1 MVQSSVS
8 ETGYKREKKML
19 SYQRLSQHPRS
30 FKTLTGM
37 SVEEFEKLYAEFE
50 PAWAE
55 AEAQRLMRPNRQR
68 AMGGGRRYALSL
80 RTHLLMLLCWLRLY
94 LTVEAIGVLFQ
105 LDKSNVS
112 RNLRRLLP
120 VLRHISQAQFG
131 WPEPPAKGQGKN
143 LAQALRDYPDLVAI
157 SDATEQAVQQP
168 KRKERERLYYSG
180 KMRMHTCKSSLVVN
194 EHGLIRAV
202 TRTTPG
208 SVHDLTHLRQSGV
221 LAQIPTNVC
230 VIADAGYD
238 GLAKD
243 LPNHSV
249 ATAHKAYRNH
259 PLTDDHRLTNRQL
272 SAVRMVVENV
282 FARLKH
288 FRILAERFR
297 HSVECWHSD
306 IFCVIAALVNR
317 RTRRRL
323 EQAA

>member
-1 MVQSSVS
+1 
-8 ETGYKREKKML
+8 ML
-19 SYQRLSQHPRS
+19 SYQKLSKRPHS
-30 FKTLTGM
+30 FKKLTGV
-37 SVEEFEKLYAEFE
+37 SVEEFESLYAEFE
-50 PAWAE
+50 PAWAV
-55 AEAQRLMRPNRQR
+55 AEAKRLMRPNRQR
-68 AMGGGRRYALSL
+68 AIGGGRSYALDL
-80 RTHLLMLLCWLRLY
+80 RTHLMMLLVWLRLY
-94 LTVEAIGVLFQ
+94 LTTEAIGVLFE

-120 VLRHISQAQFG
+120 VLRHISQEQFG
-131 WPEPPAKGQGKN
+131 WPQPPVKGQGKD
-143 LAQALRDYPDLVAI
+143 LAQALREYPDLAAI
-157 SDATEQAVQQP
+157 SDATEQQVERP

-180 KMRMHTCKSSLVVN
+180 KAHTHTCKNSLVVN

-202 TRTTPG
+202 TATTPG

-221 LAQIPTNVC
+221 LAKIPKDVC

-243 LPNHSV
+243 LPDHSV

-259 PLTDDHRLTNRQL
+259 PLTEDHRLMNRQL
-272 SAVRMVVENV
+272 SSIRIVVENV

-297 HSVECWHSD
+297 HPVERWHSD
-306 IFCVIAALVNR
+306 IFYVIAAVVNR